1 MFAQRIRYLRQCRN
15 YRQKEIALLLGLSRS
30 AYTLYETGR
39 RDPSLETLL
48 RLADL
53 YDVSTDYLLGR

>member
-1 MFAQRIRYLRQCRN
+1 MFSNRLRYLRQCRN
-15 YRQKEIALLLGLSRS
+15 YSQKEIAYLLGLSRS
-30 AYTLYETGR
+30 AYALYETGR

-53 YDVSTDYLLGR
+53 YGVSTDYLLGR

>member
-1 MFAQRIRYLRQCRN
+1 MFSQRLRYLRQCRN
-15 YRQKEIALLLGLSRS
+15 YRQKEVAFLLGLSRS
-30 AYTLYETGR
+30 AYALYEIGR

-53 YDVSTDYLLGR
+53 YGVSLDYLLGR